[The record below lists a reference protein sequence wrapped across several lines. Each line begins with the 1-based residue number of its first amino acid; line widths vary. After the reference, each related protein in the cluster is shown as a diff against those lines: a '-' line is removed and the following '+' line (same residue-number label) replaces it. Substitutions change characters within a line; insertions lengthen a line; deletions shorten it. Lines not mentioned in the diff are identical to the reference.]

1 MSDDF
6 LFADEADHEE
16 PVVHGSWKILIVDDE
31 PEVHAV
37 TKLALSDFTFQG
49 KNLTFYSAY
58 SGAEAKALIEQ
69 HPDAAIMLLDVVME
83 TDDAGLLVARY
94 IREQLHNEHVR
105 IILRTGQPGQAPER
119 QVIINYD
126 INDYKSKTELTAQK
140 LFTVIMSSLRSY
152 RDILSLEQSRQG
164 LEKII
169 NASANL
175 FTSHSMEQ
183 FIDGVLQQL
192 TSILGCNEDAL
203 LVSSSLV
210 AGNISGDVSDPHK
223 LVVFAG
229 QGEFECKEGRPVQEV
244 LAPELLDAFEVALNS
259 RGIVYRENYLVAYC
273 TSKFTH
279 GSLLYIS
286 GLPGIITESQKKLI
300 ELFSQNVQI
309 AYENVQLQHEIE
321 DTQREIVYRLSEAVE
336 HRSVETGNH
345 VKRVAFICYEL
356 AKAYGLADEEAERL
370 MFAAPLHDVGKVGI
384 PDGIL
389 NKPAKLQGQ
398 EWEVMKTHASIGY
411 DILKDSK
418 RSIIQ
423 AGAIIALDHH
433 EKWDGT
439 GYPSGKKGEAIHI
452 YGRIAALADVYDA
465 LRHRRSY
472 KSAWPLEQVMT
483 LIESEAGKQFDP
495 KLVEI
500 FKRRVDKLEAILQ
513 KYPDNEE

>member
-6 LFADEADHEE
+6 LFAEE
-16 PVVHGSWKILIVDDE
+16 PEPIIAVLNGSWKVLIVDDE

-37 TKLALSDFTFQG
+37 TKLALSDFTFQS
-49 KNLTFYSAY
+49 KNLSFFSAY
-58 SGAEAKALIEQ
+58 SGSEAKELIKQ
-69 HPDAAIMLLDVVME
+69 HPDTAIILLDVVME

-94 IREQLHNEHVR
+94 IREELHNEHVR

-152 RDILSLEQSRQG
+152 RDIMSLEQSRQG

-169 NASANL
+169 NASADL
-175 FTSHSMEQ
+175 FSSHSMEQ

-210 AGNISGDVSDPHK
+210 AGNVAGEVTDPHN

-229 QGEFECKEGRPVQEV
+229 QGEFESKEGKPVQEV
-244 LAPELLDAFEVALNS
+244 LAPELMDAFDTALKS
-259 RGIVYRENYLVAYC
+259 RGIVYRDNYLVAYC

-286 GLPGIITESQKKLI
+286 GLPGTITENQKKLI

-336 HRSVETGNH
+336 HRSIETGNH
-345 VKRVAFICYEL
+345 VKRVAFICYDL
-356 AKAYGLADEEAERL
+356 AKAYGMPEEEAERL

-389 NKPAKLQGQ
+389 NKPAKLQAQ
-398 EWEVMKTHASIGY
+398 EWEVMKTHTSIGY
-411 DILKDSK
+411 DILKNSK

-423 AGAIIALDHH
+423 AGAVIAQDHH

-439 GYPSGKKGEAIHI
+439 GYPAGKKGEDIHI

-465 LRHRRSY
+465 LRHRRCY
-472 KSAWPLEQVMT
+472 KSAWPLDQVMAT
-483 LIESEAGKQFDP
+483 IEAEAGKQFDP

-500 FKRRVDKLEAILQ
+500 FKSRVDKLEAILQ
-513 KYPDNEE
+513 KYPDSNE

>member
-6 LFADEADHEE
+6 LFAEE
-16 PVVHGSWKILIVDDE
+16 PEPIIAVLNGSWKVLIVDDE

-37 TKLALSDFTFQG
+37 TKLALSDFTFQS
-49 KNLTFYSAY
+49 KNLSFISAY
-58 SGAEAKALIEQ
+58 SGSEAKQLIKQ
-69 HPDAAIMLLDVVME
+69 HPDTAIILLDVVME

-94 IREQLHNEHVR
+94 IREELHNEHVR

-152 RDILSLEQSRQG
+152 RDIMSLEQSRQG

-169 NASANL
+169 NASADL
-175 FTSHSMEQ
+175 FSSHSMEQ

-210 AGNISGDVSDPHK
+210 AGNVAGEITDPHN

-229 QGEFECKEGRPVQEV
+229 QGEFESKEGKPVQEV
-244 LAPELLDAFEVALNS
+244 LAPELMEAFDTALKS
-259 RGIVYRENYLVAYC
+259 RGIVYRDNYLVAYC

-286 GLPGIITESQKKLI
+286 GLPGTITDNQKKLI

-336 HRSVETGNH
+336 HRSIETGNH
-345 VKRVAFICYEL
+345 VKRVAFICYDL
-356 AKAYGLADEEAERL
+356 AKAYGLPEEEAERL

-389 NKPAKLQGQ
+389 NKPAKLQAQ
-398 EWEVMKTHASIGY
+398 EWEVMKTHTSIGY
-411 DILKDSK
+411 EILKNSK

-423 AGAIIALDHH
+423 AGAVIAQDHH

-439 GYPSGKKGEAIHI
+439 GYPAGKKGEDIHI

-465 LRHRRSY
+465 LRHRRCY
-472 KSAWPLEQVMT
+472 KSAWPLDQVMAT
-483 LIESEAGKQFDP
+483 IEAEAGKQFDP

-500 FKRRVDKLEAILQ
+500 FKSRVDKLEAILQ
-513 KYPDNEE
+513 KYPDSNE

>member
-6 LFADEADHEE
+6 LFAEE
-16 PVVHGSWKILIVDDE
+16 PEQVEPIHNGSWKILIVDDE

-37 TKLALSDFTFQG
+37 TKLALSDFSFQG
-49 KNLTFYSAY
+49 KNLAFFSAY
-58 SGAEAKALIEQ
+58 SGAEAKQLIAQ

-83 TDDAGLLVARY
+83 TDDAGLLVASY

-152 RDILSLEQSRQG
+152 RDILSLEQSRLG

-169 NASANL
+169 NASADL
-175 FTSHSMEQ
+175 FSSHSMEQ

-192 TSILGCNEDAL
+192 TSILGCDENAL
-203 LVSSSLV
+203 LVSSSMV
-210 AGNISGDVSDPHK
+210 AGNISGEVSDPHK

-229 QGEFECKEGRPVQEV
+229 QGEFERQEGKPVQEV
-244 LAPELLDAFEVALNS
+244 LAPELLDAFDAALKT
-259 RGIVYRENYLVAYC
+259 RGIVYRDNYLVAYC

-286 GLPGIITESQKKLI
+286 GLPGAITANQKKLI

-336 HRSVETGNH
+336 HRSIETGNH

-356 AKAYGLADEEAERL
+356 GKAYGLPEEEAERL

-389 NKPAKLQGQ
+389 NKPKKLEGQ

-411 DILKDSK
+411 EILKNSK

-423 AGAIIALDHH
+423 AGAVIAQDHH
-433 EKWDGT
+433 EKWDGS
-439 GYPSGKKGEAIHI
+439 GYPAGKKGEEIHI

-465 LRHRRSY
+465 LRHRRCY
-472 KSAWPLEQVMT
+472 KSAWSLEQV
-483 LIESEAGKQFDP
+483 LAHIGAEAGKQFDP

-500 FKRRVDKLEAILQ
+500 FNSRVDKLEAILQ
-513 KYPDNEE
+513 KYPDSED

>member
-1 MSDDF
+1 MNDDF
-6 LFADEADHEE
+6 LFAEE
-16 PVVHGSWKILIVDDE
+16 PEHVETVSHGSWKVLIVDDE

-37 TKLALSDFTFQG
+37 TKLALSDFIFQG
-49 KNLTFYSAY
+49 KNLSFFSAY
-58 SGAEAKALIEQ
+58 SGAEAKALIEK

-83 TDDAGLLVARY
+83 TDDAGLLVASY

-152 RDILSLEQSRQG
+152 RDILSLEQSRKG

-175 FTSHSMEQ
+175 FSSHSMEQ

-203 LVSSSLV
+203 LVSSSMV
-210 AGNISGDVSDPHK
+210 AGNISGEVSDPHK

-229 QGEFECKEGRPVQEV
+229 QGEFESKEGKPVQDV
-244 LAPELLDAFEVALNS
+244 LAPELMDAFEVALQS
-259 RGIVYRENYLVAYC
+259 RGIVYRDNYLVAYC

-286 GLPGIITESQKKLI
+286 GLPGTMTENQKKLI

-336 HRSVETGNH
+336 HRSIETGNH
-345 VKRVAFICYEL
+345 VKRVAFICYDL
-356 AKAYGLADEEAERL
+356 AKAYGLPEEEAERL

-389 NKPAKLQGQ
+389 NKPAKLQAQ
-398 EWEVMKTHASIGY
+398 EWEVMKTHTSIGY
-411 DILKDSK
+411 EILKNSK

-423 AGAIIALDHH
+423 AGAVIAQDHH
-433 EKWDGT
+433 EKWDGS
-439 GYPSGKKGEAIHI
+439 GYPNGKKGEDIHI

-465 LRHRRSY
+465 LRHRRCY
-472 KSAWPLEQVMT
+472 KSAWSFEQV
-483 LIESEAGKQFDP
+483 LANIEAESGKQFEP

-500 FKRRVDKLEAILQ
+500 FKSRVDKLEAILQ
-513 KYPDNEE
+513 KYPDSEQ